1 MKKKLFSLALAL
13 AMCLTLLPLSAFA
26 ADDGFSIKDG
36 VLYLYDG
43 PGGDVVIPSGVVK
56 IESMAFAHRKDV
68 TSVTIPDSV
77 MLILHHAFYE
87 CSGLTSVTFPS
98 SVGFIQDCAFS
109 GCTALTGVTLPG
121 PVYLGGRAFE
131 GCTALTSVTIK
142 EHASISGYAFEGCTA
157 LTSVALPGDV
167 TDIAGHAFD
176 GTPWLAG
183 LGKLPV
189 VNGVLL
195 AYQGGGGTAAIPAG
209 VTHIG
214 AGAFFGCEE
223 LTGVTIPN
231 GVTSIGDS
239 AFSGCTGLTG
249 LTIPSSVTS
258 IGVNAFGGCTGL
270 TSVTLPAGVA
280 SVGSAVFAGCAGLT
294 SVTLPAGLTSIGNFA
309 FQDCTSL
316 TGLTIP
322 NGVTSIGE
330 RAFQSCA
337 GLKSVTIPGSV
348 TSLGV
353 LAFEDCVSLA
363 SVTIPAGVTR
373 IPNWIFEGCS
383 GLKSVTIPASVTE
396 IGQEAFRDCSSLTD
410 VYYGG
415 SEAQWKQID
424 IHGSNRDL
432 TSAAIHCGAPMP
444 EPPGDPAG
452 FTDVKPGDYFA
463 DAVAW
468 AVERGITNGAT
479 PTTFAPAES
488 CTHAQIL
495 TFLYRAD
502 RGQGKAEAA
511 DMDKAVSWAMGKGM
525 IDAGFDGSKPCTRA
539 DAVSYIWQA
548 LGKEDAP
555 ASSFTDVDP
564 NASCAKAVDWAVAN
578 GITNGDNAAQT
589 EFSPNKVCTR
599 GHIVTF
605 LHRACVPAARL
616 K

>member
-1 MKKKLFSLALAL
+1 MKKKLLSLALAL

-26 ADDGFSIKDG
+26 ADGGFSIKDG

-43 PGGDVVIPSGVVK
+43 PGGDVVIPNGVVK

-98 SVGFIQDCAFS
+98 SVSFIHDYAFS
-109 GCTALTGVTLPG
+109 GCTALTGVTFPG

-131 GCTALTSVTIK
+131 GCAALTSVTIK
-142 EHASISGYAFEGCTA
+142 EHASISGEVFSGCAA
-157 LTSVALPGDV
+157 LTSVALPSDV

-214 AGAFFGCEE
+214 SGAFAGCDK

-231 GVTSIGDS
+231 GVTSIGDG

-249 LTIPSSVTS
+249 LTIPSSVTG

-270 TSVTLPAGVA
+270 TSVTLPAGLT
-280 SVGSAVFAGCAGLT
+280 SVGSSTFAGCAGLT
-294 SVTLPAGLTSIGNFA
+294 SVTLPAGLTSVGNGA
-309 FQDCTSL
+309 FQGCTSL
-316 TGLTIP
+316 TGVTIP
-322 NGVTSIGE
+322 DGVTSIGE
-330 RAFQSCA
+330 NAFRGCT
-337 GLKSVTIPGSV
+337 GLTGVTLPGSV

-353 LAFEDCVSLA
+353 LAFEDCAGLTG
-363 SVTIPAGVTR
+363 VTLPAGITR
-373 IPNWIFEGCS
+373 IPGWIFRGCS
-383 GLKSVTIPASVTE
+383 GLKSVTLPAGVTE

-424 IHGSNRDL
+424 IHGYNSDL
-432 TSAAIHCGAPMP
+432 TSAAIHCDTPMP
-444 EPPGDPAG
+444 EPPKDPSA

-468 AVERGITNGAT
+468 AVEKEITNGT
-479 PTTFAPAES
+479 GNGKFSPGQS

-502 RGQGKAEAA
+502 RAQGKADPA
-511 DMDKAVSWAMGKGM
+511 DMDKAVAWARAKGM
-525 IDAGFDGSKPCTRA
+525 IDDSFNGGAPCTRA
-539 DAVSYIWQA
+539 DAVNYIWQA
-548 LGKEDAP
+548 LGRQDAK

-564 NASCAKAVDWAVAN
+564 GASCAKAVDWAVAN
-578 GITNGDNAAQT
+578 GVTNGDNAAQT
-589 EFSPNKVCTR
+589 EFSPDKVCTR

-605 LHRACVPAARL
+605 LHRAYVPEARL